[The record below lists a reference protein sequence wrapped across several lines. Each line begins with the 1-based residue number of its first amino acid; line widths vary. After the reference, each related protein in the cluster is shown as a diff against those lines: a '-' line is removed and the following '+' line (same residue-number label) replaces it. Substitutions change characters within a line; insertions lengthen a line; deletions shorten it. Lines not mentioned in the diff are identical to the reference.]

1 MLNILFNVLICW
13 ILLKFFTAQ
22 WSASRNW
29 KSIQLKSMLSIQRF
43 INNFGFFRSRRCLSW
58 HFYRPVWWWSYY
70 FRYFFNLFR
79 RQSSLNLSTFIVC
92 YLIRILRR
100 LVLYYLIWWSYSC
113 SYLPIFISTE
123 VMSNRIFM
131 FGRQTDT
138 IAYFFDRFSDFHWL
152 CLYYFGFSDET
163 TWSFL
168 WEGWK
173 RARLN
178 FNRFIPSNILIC
190 LQILGIDSTESIIFI
205 RIILL
210 LVKRVWRMRLL
221 LFFFILL
228 LFCFCKINSNFKT
241 QM

>member
-1 MLNILFNVLICW
+1 
-13 ILLKFFTAQ
+13 
-22 WSASRNW
+22 
-29 KSIQLKSMLSIQRF
+29 
-43 INNFGFFRSRRCLSW
+43 
-58 HFYRPVWWWSYY
+58 
-70 FRYFFNLFR
+70 
-79 RQSSLNLSTFIVC
+79 
-92 YLIRILRR
+92 
-100 LVLYYLIWWSYSC
+100 
-113 SYLPIFISTE
+113 
-123 VMSNRIFM
+123 M

-190 LQILGIDSTESIIFI
+190 LQILGIDGTKSIIFI
-205 RIILL
+205 RTILL

-241 QM
+241 QMQFFLFRSYFFYPLFLYFSLFFFYNLFDRHINALLLFLLMLRIKSC